1 MLPREYKLRIL
12 SLFGV
17 IALTSVVDIFGLAA
31 FIPVIAV
38 VVNPDILTADNILAT
53 LWMKSGIEDP
63 RMFRLALFLAALIF
77 FIIRS
82 LFIVWS
88 QYKQASFSFDLSE
101 AISLKTLDH
110 LLNLSFQDFNR
121 RDSNNMIRELNIN
134 PQHFSRFLTMQVLLI
149 ISELVVV
156 LAIVVGIAF
165 YNLTVFSLLM
175 ASLLPAAF
183 IFHRLVKSRIAAYGQ
198 KQNELTPRLQEITY
212 QSIFGYVD
220 IKLRDKSGYV
230 IDNFGKYVKALNHIG
245 KRVAVLA
252 ILPAKLFEVLTM
264 LGLFLIFCY
273 GFFISERPELVLP
286 ILTVYLTASY
296 RLIPSLGKVIP
307 AMMNLD
313 QYRHLF
319 DIYDKPMK
327 SSPSSKS
334 VHKHLTFE
342 SDIKIEQLDF
352 SFENGS
358 HLLKKLNIELRKGET
373 LGLIGRS
380 GSGKTTLVHLLL
392 GFYKPSSGRILIDG
406 VPLTDDHIKSWRSRI
421 GYVQQSHFLVR
432 GSLTENVAYGEHKG
446 RIDRVRLR
454 QSIERACLDQFVGLS
469 NPDDVLIEEYGKN
482 LSGGQKQR
490 VVIARALYHNVELL
504 ILDEATSALD
514 IQTEQEINQTI
525 KSLKEVGLTL
535 IIIAHR
541 FTTLKHCDAILELSD
556 GSITRVW
563 SYAQLEQEA
572 ISY

>member
-17 IALTSVVDIFGLAA
+17 IVLTSVVDIFGLAA

-38 VVNPDILTADNILAT
+38 VVNPDILNADNFVAS
-53 LWMKSGIEDP
+53 LWANSGIDDP
-63 RMFRLALFLAALIF
+63 RMFTLALFIAALLF

-110 LLNLSFQDFNR
+110 MLNLSFQDFNQ
-121 RDSNNMIRELNIN
+121 RDSNKMIRELNTN
-134 PQHFSRFLTMQVLLI
+134 PQQFSRFLTMQVLLI
-149 ISELVVV
+149 ISELVVI
-156 LAIVVGIAF
+156 LAIVTGIAF
-165 YNLTVFSLLM
+165 YNLTVFSLLL
-175 ASLLPAAF
+175 ASLVPAAF
-183 IFHRLVKSRIAAYGQ
+183 IFHKLVKSRIAAFGH
-198 KQNELTPRLQEITY
+198 KQNELIPRLQEITY

-230 IDNFGKYVKALNHIG
+230 IDNFGKNVKALNHIG

-273 GFFISERPELVLP
+273 GFFISERPEMVLP

-313 QYRHLF
+313 QYKHLF

-327 SSPSSKS
+327 SSPSGKS
-334 VHKHLTFE
+334 IHKDLKFE
-342 SDIKIEQLDF
+342 HDIKIEQLDF
-352 SFENGS
+352 AFENGS
-358 HLLKKLNIELRKGET
+358 HLLKNLNIGLSKGET

-380 GSGKTTLVHLLL
+380 GSGKTTLVRLLL
-392 GFYKPSSGRILIDG
+392 GFYKPSAGRILIDG
-406 VPLTDDHIKSWRSRI
+406 VPLTDEHIKSWRSRI

-432 GSLTENVAYGEHKG
+432 GSLTDNVAYGEQKE

-454 QSIERACLDQFVGLS
+454 QSIERACLDDFVGMN
-469 NPDDVLIEEYGKN
+469 NPDDLLVEEYGKN

-541 FTTLKHCDAILELSD
+541 FTTLKHSDAILELSD
-556 GSITRVW
+556 GRISRVW
-563 SYAQLEQEA
+563 SYAQLEEEA